1 MLNERKILKIVLTT
15 RSMSGILYKT
25 LNERDA
31 IYKEVLK
38 MTIAERIKQARLKAG
53 LTQKELCDRYGIP
66 VRSFQGWEGG
76 TRTPPEYVLE
86 FLLRCL
92 KEDFAQTEE
101 PAEHEEVLSAP
112 KQLIFLDNIGRP
124 LKEPVLSAVKR
135 AYDDGKVQ
143 DLGSDT
149 FDEEDNC
156 RQDPKGKLYLVL
168 EPENYGLDMGLTFYV
183 KEV

>member
-1 MLNERKILKIVLTT
+1 M
-15 RSMSGILYKT
+15 KT
-25 LNERDA
+25 ADIIKKARME
-31 IYKEVLK
+31 
-38 MTIAERIKQARLKAG
+38 AE
-53 LTQKELCDRYGIP
+53 LTQQQLASHYKIP
-66 VRSFQGWEGG
+66 LRTLVDWERG

-101 PAEHEEVLSAP
+101 PAEQEEVLSAP
-112 KQLIFLDNIGRP
+112 KKLIFTDHIGKP
-124 LKEPVLSAVKR
+124 LKESVLSAVKR
-135 AYDDGKVQ
+135 AYADGKVQ
-143 DLGSDT
+143 NLGSDT

>member
-1 MLNERKILKIVLTT
+1 MNTADIIKKARME
-15 RSMSGILYKT
+15 
-25 LNERDA
+25 
-31 IYKEVLK
+31 
-38 MTIAERIKQARLKAG
+38 AE
-53 LTQKELCDRYGIP
+53 LTQQQLASHYKIP
-66 VRSFQGWEGG
+66 LRTLVDWEGG

-101 PAEHEEVLSAP
+101 PAEQSEPEVLSAP
-112 KQLIFLDNIGRP
+112 KQLIFLNNFGKP
-124 LKEPVLSAVKR
+124 LKEPVLSGVKR

-143 DLGSDT
+143 NLGSDT

-168 EPENYGLDMGLTFYV
+168 EPENYGLDMGITFYV

>member
-1 MLNERKILKIVLTT
+1 MNTADIIKKARME
-15 RSMSGILYKT
+15 
-25 LNERDA
+25 
-31 IYKEVLK
+31 
-38 MTIAERIKQARLKAG
+38 AE
-53 LTQKELCDRYGIP
+53 LTQQQLASHYKIP
-66 VRSFQGWEGG
+66 LRTLVDWERG

-135 AYDDGKVQ
+135 AYADGKVQ
-143 DLGSDT
+143 NLGSDT

>member
-1 MLNERKILKIVLTT
+1 MDTADIIKKARME
-15 RSMSGILYKT
+15 
-25 LNERDA
+25 
-31 IYKEVLK
+31 
-38 MTIAERIKQARLKAG
+38 AE
-53 LTQKELCDRYGIP
+53 LTQQQLASHYKIP
-66 VRSFQGWEGG
+66 LRTLVDWERG

-112 KQLIFLDNIGRP
+112 KQLIFLDNIGKP

-143 DLGSDT
+143 DLGDSKVDQDG
-149 FDEEDNC
+149 FY
-156 RQDPKGKLYLVL
+156 RPDPKGRLYMVL
-168 EPENYGLDMGLTFYV
+168 EPESYGLDMGLTFYV
-183 KEV
+183 QEV

>member
-1 MLNERKILKIVLTT
+1 MNTADIIKKARME
-15 RSMSGILYKT
+15 
-25 LNERDA
+25 
-31 IYKEVLK
+31 
-38 MTIAERIKQARLKAG
+38 AE
-53 LTQKELCDRYGIP
+53 LTQQQLASHYKIP
-66 VRSFQGWEGG
+66 LRTLVDWERG

-124 LKEPVLSAVKR
+124 LKEPVLSDVMR
-135 AYDDGKVQ
+135 AYADGKVQ
-143 DLGSDT
+143 DLGNSTVDY
-149 FDEEDNC
+149 DGNY
-156 RQDPKGKLYLVL
+156 RPDPKGRLYMVI
-168 EPENYGLDMGLTFYV
+168 EPDKYGLDMGLTFYV

>member
-1 MLNERKILKIVLTT
+1 MNTADIIKKARME
-15 RSMSGILYKT
+15 
-25 LNERDA
+25 
-31 IYKEVLK
+31 
-38 MTIAERIKQARLKAG
+38 AE
-53 LTQKELCDRYGIP
+53 LTQQQLASHYKIP
-66 VRSFQGWEGG
+66 LRTLVDWERG

-112 KQLIFLDNIGRP
+112 KKLIFTDHIGKP

-135 AYDDGKVQ
+135 AYADGKVQ
-143 DLGSDT
+143 NLGSDT

>member
-1 MLNERKILKIVLTT
+1 M
-15 RSMSGILYKT
+15 KT
-25 LNERDA
+25 ADIIKKARME
-31 IYKEVLK
+31 
-38 MTIAERIKQARLKAG
+38 AE
-53 LTQKELCDRYGIP
+53 LTQQQLASHYKIP
-66 VRSFQGWEGG
+66 LRTLVDWERG

-124 LKEPVLSAVKR
+124 LKEPVLSGVKQ

-143 DLGSDT
+143 DLGSGT

>member
-1 MLNERKILKIVLTT
+1 MNTADIIKKARME
-15 RSMSGILYKT
+15 
-25 LNERDA
+25 
-31 IYKEVLK
+31 
-38 MTIAERIKQARLKAG
+38 AE
-53 LTQKELCDRYGIP
+53 LTQQQLASHYKIP
-66 VRSFQGWEGG
+66 LRTLVDWERG

-124 LKEPVLSAVKR
+124 LKEPVLSGVKR

-143 DLGSDT
+143 DLGNSTVDY
-149 FDEEDNC
+149 DGNY
-156 RQDPKGKLYLVL
+156 RPDPKGRLYMVL

-183 KEV
+183 QEV

>member
-25 LNERDA
+25 LNERVVS
-31 IYKEVLK
+31 YKEVIK
-38 MTIAERIKQARLKAG
+38 MTTAERIKQARLKAG
-53 LTQKELCDRYGIP
+53 LSKKELSEKYRIP
-66 VRSFQGWEGG
+66 LRSIQQWEEGS
-76 TRTPPEYVLE
+76 RKPPEYVID
-86 FLLRCL
+86 LLVRCL
-92 KEDFAQTEE
+92 ELDFNHEL
-101 PAEHEEVLSAP
+101 AEHEQDLSAP
-112 KQLIFLDNIGRP
+112 KQLIFTDHIGKP

-135 AYDDGKVQ
+135 AYADGKVQ
-143 DLGSDT
+143 NLGSDT

-168 EPENYGLDMGLTFYV
+168 EPENYGLDMGQTFYV

>member
-1 MLNERKILKIVLTT
+1 MDTADIIKKARME
-15 RSMSGILYKT
+15 
-25 LNERDA
+25 
-31 IYKEVLK
+31 
-38 MTIAERIKQARLKAG
+38 AE
-53 LTQKELCDRYGIP
+53 LTQQQLASHYKIP
-66 VRSFQGWEGG
+66 LRTLVDWERG

-101 PAEHEEVLSAP
+101 PAEQEEVLSVP
-112 KQLIFLDNIGRP
+112 KQLIFTDHIGRP

-143 DLGSDT
+143 DLGDSKVDQDG
-149 FDEEDNC
+149 FY
-156 RQDPKGKLYLVL
+156 RPDPKGRLYMVL
-168 EPENYGLDMGLTFYV
+168 EPESYGLDMGLTFYV